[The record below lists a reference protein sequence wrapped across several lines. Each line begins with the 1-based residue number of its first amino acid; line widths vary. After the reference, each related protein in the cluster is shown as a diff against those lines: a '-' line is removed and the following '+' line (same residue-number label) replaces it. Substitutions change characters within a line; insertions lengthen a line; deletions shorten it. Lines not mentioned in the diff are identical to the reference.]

1 MTVNPAEAAAMFE
14 AIRSGND
21 AAVYTAVAD
30 NEELLRTHDDM
41 GMSAVVAAAS
51 AGHIRL
57 AERLAARLI
66 KSADGIGF
74 FDAAAVGNVRATVR
88 VTTPVPGAVRP
99 TVRPVTVTVASRAII
114 GAALIGIISNGVVLM
129 NINTYAQQSI
139 TGAVIII
146 AVSVD
151 VLRNRRKGA

>member
-1 MTVNPAEAAAMFE
+1 VE
-14 AIRSGND
+14 G
-21 AAVYTAVAD
+21 
-30 NEELLRTHDDM
+30 
-41 GMSAVVAAAS
+41 
-51 AGHIRL
+51 
-57 AERLAARLI
+57 
-66 KSADGIGF
+66 
-74 FDAAAVGNVRATVR
+74 
-88 VTTPVPGAVRP
+88 
-99 TVRPVTVTVASRAII
+99 AII